1 MDHCKVTLPDHLY
14 TSMGKTQP
22 DMTYSGGCIFVD
34 HAMGFTHV
42 EHLINFTTTELIH
55 AKQ

>member
-1 MDHCKVTLPDHLY
+1 M
-14 TSMGKTQP
+14 TQP
-22 DMTYSGGCIFVD
+22 DITYSGGCIFVD

-42 EHLINFTTTELIH
+42 EHLINFTTTETIH